1 MIQLTPIPPG
11 SLDPDFKAHLK
22 AELEQLAHDQLPLQR
37 GLQQSSVV
45 SEEDPFTAVIL
56 RVDEGESAIEIK
68 ATLFYS
74 GIIGGCNCADDPT
87 PPNTLQESCE
97 VRFVIDRASGGT
109 HVELL

>member
-11 SLDPDFKAHLK
+11 RLDPDFKRRLK
-22 AELEQLAHDQLPLQR
+22 GELEQLSHDQLPLQQ

-45 SEEDPFTAVIL
+45 SEEDPFSVVIL
-56 RVDEGESAIEIK
+56 RVNDGDESVEVK

-97 VRFVIDRASGGT
+97 LLFVIDRASGET
-109 HVELL
+109 RVVLL